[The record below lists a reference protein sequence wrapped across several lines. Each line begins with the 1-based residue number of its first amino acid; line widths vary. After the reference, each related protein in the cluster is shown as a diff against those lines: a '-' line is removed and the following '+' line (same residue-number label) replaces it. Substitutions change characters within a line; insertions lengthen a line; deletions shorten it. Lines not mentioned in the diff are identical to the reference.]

1 MRAPVAL
8 IGAAVATLL
17 VLQPQAAS
25 AAWGATGAGNAPTS
39 ATFVNRA
46 AAPTATQ
53 VGSTVRL
60 DWAPATL
67 AQGTPATGYSV
78 LRHAGPTVTQICT
91 TAEPT
96 RSCFDSAPVQ
106 GPVQYGVVARFQSWT
121 GQESPLTPFTLDVIS
136 PVTTLTSNPVPNAA
150 GWNNSAVT
158 LTLTA
163 TDVSAV
169 ASITYRIGAGSP
181 VTVAGSSTSFAVSA
195 QGQTT
200 ITYYATDTFGNVEA
214 TRSYDVKIDTTAPTS
229 PTINNSISNDSG
241 TAGDRVTN
249 VAAQTLTG
257 AAEAGSTVTISRGA
271 TTFPSVVAAA
281 NGTYSVSVT
290 LVQGANSFTAVA
302 TDQAGNNSPASAA
315 LAATLDTVAPTVT
328 ITDPKNGVAYK
339 NATGP
344 AAARWANTCAG
355 VPGAC
360 GTTSDSGS
368 GVTSVTLVL
377 RDTTANTCWTGTGT
391 TYTAAACGSPLGV
404 TGTTTW
410 SKGIAFNVVNN
421 HSLQLTI
428 TGSDLAGNVATGT
441 VSFSAAP

>member
-1 MRAPVAL
+1 MRSPLVL

-25 AAWGATGAGNAPTS
+25 AAWAATGSGNAPAG
-39 ATFVNRA
+39 ATYVHRA

-53 VGSTVRL
+53 VGSSVSLSWAAVTL
-60 DWAPATL
+60 DE
-67 AQGTPATGYSV
+67 GTPATGYTV
-78 LRHAGPTVTQICT
+78 LRHSGLGVITPICT
-91 TAEPT
+91 TVEPT
-96 RSCFDSAPVQ
+96 RSCTDAAPVQ
-106 GPVQYGVVARFQSWT
+106 GSVQYGVVARFRSWT
-121 GQESPLTPFTLDVIS
+121 GQESPLTPFTLDAS
-136 PVTTLTSNPVPNAA
+136 PPVTTVASNPAPNGA

-158 LTLTA
+158 ITLTA
-163 TDVSAV
+163 TDASAV
-169 ASITYRIGAGSP
+169 ANITYRIGAGSP

-214 TRSYDVKIDTTAPTS
+214 TKSYTVKIDTTAPTS

-257 AAEAGSTVTISRGA
+257 TAEAGSTVTVSRGA

-302 TDQAGNNSPASAA
+302 TDQAGNTSPASTAIT
-315 LAATLDTVAPTVT
+315 ATLDTVLPSLT
-328 ITDPKNGVAYK
+328 ITDPKALAYK
-339 NATGP
+339 NTTGP
-344 AAARWANTCAG
+344 AANRWANTCAG

-360 GTTSDSGS
+360 GTASDSSS
-368 GVTSVTLVL
+368 GVTSVRLEL
-377 RDTTANTCWTGTGT
+377 RNTATNTCWTGSGT
-391 TYTAAACGSPLGV
+391 TYGACGTGLAV

-410 SKGIAFNVVNN
+410 SRAIAYGVVAGR
-421 HSLQLTI
+421 SLQLTI
-428 TGSDLAGNVATGT
+428 TVTDLAGNVTTGSI
-441 VSFSAAP
+441 SFTAE